1 MDELLEILARLPSSP
16 TLRKIHLELPVRL
29 RPKARPRRTQKG
41 WKVWWYTPSGR
52 NEEEIGMLA
61 AKQMREKG
69 LERLGGKVKLSAT
82 IYLKG
87 KVNGDISNLIK
98 ALEDALEGVC
108 YYNDIQI
115 REYGEIKVMNEAKDN
130 LVIVD
135 LEEIGRFERKKN
147 E

>member
-1 MDELLEILARLPSSP
+1 
-16 TLRKIHLELPVRL
+16 
-29 RPKARPRRTQKG
+29 
-41 WKVWWYTPSGR
+41 
-52 NEEEIGMLA
+52 MLA